1 MNTLYALVITTL
13 LAAGCSTPQPK
24 TTTIHD
30 DLLNR
35 HCPRTVLL
43 IAEGVNEGWT
53 EADDAQVEV
62 SRKRCRQLF
71 GDNSCL
77 RKLTKVGIMRYTA
90 VCRSL

>member
-1 MNTLYALVITTL
+1 MNTLYALIITIL
-13 LAAGCSTPQPK
+13 LAAGCSTSQPK
-24 TTTIHD
+24 TPTIHD
-30 DLLNR
+30 DVVNSQW
-35 HCPRTVLL
+35 PRTVLL
-43 IAEGVNEGWT
+43 LAEGVNEGWT